1 MQDRNSLKQLLAT
14 TILFSLAV
22 GANAAPAGAGPA
34 RGAADAEH
42 TAFNYFVN
50 KGLTKVQAA
59 GIIGNL
65 MQESSVRAT
74 AAQFG
79 GGPGRGIAQWEIGH
93 RWDKDSRDN
102 VVWFANLHKDQLW
115 ALNTQLDFIWYELMT
130 FQNYGLQSLRTAR
143 TVSDAV
149 KAFQDRFEICRKESC
164 DESQRIAFANRALKA
179 YGGGR

>member
-22 GANAAPAGAGPA
+22 GANAAPAGA
-34 RGAADAEH
+34 AAATDAER

-130 FQNYGLQSLRTAR
+130 FQNYGLGKLRAAR

-149 KAFQDRFEICRKESC
+149 KVFQDDFEACGKCEA
-164 DESQRIAFANRALKA
+164 SQRIAFANRALKT